1 MSVSR
6 ETADVG
12 QPGSAAP
19 TAGLPPFELAG
30 PGPMRDQLVAAV
42 LDGTKTATASLL
54 AEYESDAL
62 PEVGQRWSLLDSRNQ
77 GIAVVE
83 TTEVRIVPMG
93 EVDLQF
99 AIDEGEG
106 FTTVAEWRAEHERF
120 WNAESLPTFSAGFG
134 GLNDETLIV
143 AERFRLVS

>member
-1 MSVSR
+1 
-6 ETADVG
+6 
-12 QPGSAAP
+12 
-19 TAGLPPFELAG
+19 
-30 PGPMRDQLVAAV
+30 MRDQLVAAV
-42 LDGTKTATASLL
+42 LVGTKTATASLL

-62 PEVGQRWSLLDSRNQ
+62 PEVGQRWSLLDSRNE

-120 WNAESLPTFSAGFG
+120 WKAESLPTTSAGFA
-134 GLNDETLIV
+134 GLSDDTLIV